1 MGYQTVK
8 SVIKAMTILEL
19 LTEQAIEN
27 KVLTLADIAKA
38 TGILPVT
45 ARNLLRTLEECG
57 YVRRTGHGKY
67 EEGDQCC
74 KLFRAEGVF
83 RKLREVAT
91 PIMEQTVRDIGESVL
106 LAAIVKGKRV
116 ELLRCQVPDD
126 NLIEPQW
133 HANAAFYQMQTT
145 RAILAWLT
153 TDQLKSV
160 VDANG
165 LPTPEDWPECA
176 ESLEGLKRELR
187 KIRMNGGCV
196 KQNSHLVAIAV
207 PVLTASNEVVAS
219 LGCYAP
225 LSRTDKPR
233 AAGILKMLH
242 DSVLQ
247 LQEKLGSPLI

>member
-8 SVIKAMTILEL
+8 SVIKAMAILEL
-19 LTEQAIEN
+19 LTDQAIEN
-27 KVLTLADIAKA
+27 KVLTLADIARA

-74 KLFRAEGVF
+74 KLFRAEGIF
-83 RKLREVAT
+83 RKLREVAA
-91 PIMEQTVRDIGESVL
+91 PIMEQTVHDIGESVL

-116 ELLRCQVPDD
+116 ELLRCQAPDD
-126 NLIEPQW
+126 PLIEPKW
-133 HANAAFYQMQTT
+133 HANAAFYQMRTT
-145 RAILAWLT
+145 RAILAWFT
-153 TDQLKSV
+153 QEQLKSFV
-160 VDANG
+160 ETNG
-165 LPTPEDWPECA
+165 LPTTVDWPECN
-176 ESLEGLKRELR
+176 ESWDGLKQELR
-187 KIRMNGGCV
+187 KIRMAGGCAD
-196 KQNSHLVAIAV
+196 QQSNLAAIAV
-207 PVLTASNEVVAS
+207 PVLTAGNEVVAS

-242 DSVLQ
+242 DGALQ
-247 LQEKLGSPLI
+247 IQEKLGRS